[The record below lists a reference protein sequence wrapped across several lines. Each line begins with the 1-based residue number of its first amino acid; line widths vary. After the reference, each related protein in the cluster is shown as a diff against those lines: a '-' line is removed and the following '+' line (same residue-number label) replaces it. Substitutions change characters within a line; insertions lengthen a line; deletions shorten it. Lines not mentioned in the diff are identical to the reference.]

1 MPLIQLF
8 AKPPVEGKVKTRL
21 IPDLGA
27 AKATQVYRYCLQ
39 YTLDLA
45 RQSGYE
51 YQIWLSE
58 DSRDPIFNGE
68 PRHLQQGIDLGARM
82 LQAIKTQ
89 LQNKSIADGKIVL
102 IGSDCLDLTTEHL
115 HRAIEALSNYDIVL
129 LPACDGGYALI
140 GCRVID
146 AQLFNRVQWGSNN
159 VLTQTV
165 NNAQSLGYQI
175 SLLETIRDIDTLAD
189 INHYPALL
197 SLIDDRPVSSDV
209 IFPV

>member
-1 MPLIQLF
+1 MF

-21 IPDLGA
+21 IPSLGA

-39 YTLDLA
+39 YSLDLV

-58 DSRDPIFNGE
+58 DSRDPIFNNE
-68 PRHLQQGIDLGARM
+68 HYRLQQGIDLGTRM

-89 LQNKSIADGKIVL
+89 LQNNASADGKIVL
-102 IGSDCLDLTTEHL
+102 IGSDCLDLTGKHL
-115 HRAIEALSNYDIVL
+115 HQAIEALSTYDIVL
-129 LPACDGGYALI
+129 LPAYDGGYALI

-146 AQLFNRVQWGSNN
+146 AQLFDRVQWGSDN
-159 VLTQTV
+159 VLNQTV
-165 NNAQSLGYQI
+165 NNAQSLNYQI
-175 SLLETIRDIDTLAD
+175 SLLETVRDIDTLVD
-189 INHYPALL
+189 VNHYPELL
-197 SLIDDRPVSSDV
+197 SLIDDSQVSPDV